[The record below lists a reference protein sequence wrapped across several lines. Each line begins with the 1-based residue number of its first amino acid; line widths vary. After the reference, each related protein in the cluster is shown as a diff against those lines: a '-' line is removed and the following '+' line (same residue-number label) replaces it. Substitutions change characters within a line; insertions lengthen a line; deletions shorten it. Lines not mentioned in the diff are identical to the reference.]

1 MTETGR
7 LILSYLLAQDNSS
20 ISSRHLADLCNLSLS
35 TIRNEI
41 NWLNDELL
49 PYGIHIDSKQSQG
62 CKLVIDDEQLSG
74 QPFEQLKYDL
84 KRKLFNTKSKTYR
97 SDYILRR
104 LLLSSGYITQDKLSE
119 ELFFSPSTVNRSIA
133 LAQQGIKRYGLEI
146 KLKKNHG
153 YYVAG
158 DEFSKRVQMLI
169 LHKKYMHL
177 DPIKKGQEKKYA
189 DYFLTGSDQYRFIK
203 NKIVEILS
211 KHTEYEFSFI
221 NTPKLVNY
229 LILCKQR
236 HAYTKDISF
245 TSEQLELIYADAAY
259 SISKEIFA
267 SLKSFFDFTL
277 SENDYCSFARLM
289 MGYRSIS
296 SIDQIQPSRREHSLK
311 KGTEILNE
319 LIQIE
324 NLDSELFTPEI
335 YEQFSCN
342 LEAIY
347 TRRIMGTPFDM
358 ESFYPYYGVSGLSAD
373 FCCTLTKIIEQRY
386 QITLD
391 QTYSKS
397 ILYLFE
403 RIFDQANKSSM
414 NLKIVVISLYG
425 KEYARNVAGYIGR
438 KYKRY
443 IQKIE
448 ASEYTRADKLP
459 EDVDLI
465 LTDLSYAMF
474 QNKNA
479 LALDFSNGTLLCN
492 GFENYLRSKVIE
504 NMAQRLGNSI
514 HKTKFKHKKD
524 VFEFIA
530 DTYQQE
536 TNSKEHLIQDL
547 IQREE
552 IYSSSR
558 KNNLAFISTYNE
570 MMPESTFMILIN
582 QSEIDWNGSKVKY
595 FIFYYRNRNN
605 QDDVYTFSRILKNL
619 IDKTP
624 AELEELFS
632 DTDHI
637 IHSLAPNRF
646 I

>member
-7 LILSYLLAQDNSS
+7 LILSYLLAQDNTS

-62 CKLVIDDEQLSG
+62 CKLVIDDERLSG

-104 LLLSSGYITQDKLSE
+104 LLLSSGYITQEKLSE
-119 ELFFSPSTVNRSIA
+119 ELFFSPSTVNRSIT

-153 YYVAG
+153 LYVSG

-177 DPIKKGQEKKYA
+177 DPLKKGQEKKYA
-189 DYFLTGSDQYRFIK
+189 DYFLTGSDQYRIIK
-203 NKIVEILS
+203 TKIVEILS
-211 KHTEYEFSFI
+211 KYKEYEFSFI

-236 HAYTKDISF
+236 HTYTKSISF
-245 TSEQLELIYADAAY
+245 TNKQLELIHADIAY
-259 SISKEIFA
+259 IISKEIFE

-277 SENDYCSFARLM
+277 TENDYCSFARLM

-296 SIDQIQPSRREHSLK
+296 SIDQIQPARREHSLN
-311 KGTEILNE
+311 KGAEILNE
-319 LIQIE
+319 LIQAE
-324 NLDSELFTPEI
+324 NLDPELFTSEI

-342 LEAIY
+342 LETIY
-347 TRRIMGTPFDM
+347 LRRIMGTPFDM
-358 ESFYPYYGVSGLSAD
+358 ESFYPLYGVSGLSAD
-373 FCCTLTKIIEQRY
+373 FCITLTKIIEKHY

-397 ILYLFE
+397 NLYLFE
-403 RIFDQANKSSM
+403 RIFDHANKSSM

-425 KEYARNVAGYIGR
+425 KEYARNVAGYLGR

-443 IQKIE
+443 IQTID
-448 ASEYTRADKLP
+448 ASEYTRINELS
-459 EDVDLI
+459 EDIDLI

-474 QNKNA
+474 QNKKA
-479 LALDFSNGTLLCN
+479 LSLDFSNGSLLCS
-492 GFENYLRSKVIE
+492 GFENFLRKRVID
-504 NMAQRLGNSI
+504 NMTERLGNSI
-514 HKTKFKHKKD
+514 HKTKFKTKKD

-530 DTYQQE
+530 DTYQNE
-536 TNSKEHLIQDL
+536 FSSKEQFIKDL
-547 IQREE
+547 NQRDE

-558 KNNLAFISTYNE
+558 KNNMAFISTYNE
-570 MMPESTFMILIN
+570 TLPESTFMILIN
-582 QSEIDWNGSKVKY
+582 HNDIDWNGSKVKY

-605 QDDVYTFSRILKNL
+605 QNDVYTFMRILNNL
-619 IDKTP
+619 IEKTP

-632 DTDHI
+632 DTNNI